1 VTTARRVLIADDHE
15 PLRRGVLMA
24 LERGPFQVV
33 AECGDGQSA
42 VEETLRV
49 RPEVCLLD
57 VNMPG
62 SGIEAAAS
70 IHRHLPSTRIV
81 MLTISAESDDMFAAF
96 RAGACGYLLKD
107 TPPDRLPLAL
117 EAALVGQATLPR
129 SIVLRLIDE
138 FRGRQCRSRGARPAR
153 GVAAGLTPREW
164 EVLDLLGFGY
174 STSEIAAEL
183 DIARVTVRSHVS
195 TIMKKLHAPDREQ
208 AVQLLDEMYASDLAR
223 QAADG

>member
-107 TPPDRLPLAL
+107 THPT
-117 EAALVGQATLPR
+117 G
-129 SIVLRLIDE
+129 
-138 FRGRQCRSRGARPAR
+138 FRSRWRRPWSARRRSPVRSSCAS
-153 GVAAGLTPREW
+153 
-164 EVLDLLGFGY
+164 
-174 STSEIAAEL
+174 STSSAGASAAAE
-183 DIARVTVRSHVS
+183 A
-195 TIMKKLHAPDREQ
+195 HAPPGEWPR
-208 AVQLLDEMYASDLAR
+208 
-223 QAADG
+223 G